1 VVDIDDLLHVVT
13 ADSRPGERLWRI
25 CSGGSCLVHRN
36 LQRLMEGYRALL
48 VSQKRPVG
56 DE

>member
-1 VVDIDDLLHVVT
+1 MDIDGLLHVVT
-13 ADSRPGERLWRI
+13 CDERPGQRLWRI

-36 LQRLMEGYRALL
+36 LQVLVEAYRALL
-48 VSQKRPVG
+48 VSQGRDVG

>member
-1 VVDIDDLLHVVT
+1 MDIDGLLCVVT
-13 ADSRPGERLWRI
+13 AESRPGERLWRI

-36 LQRLMEGYRALL
+36 LQRLMESYRSLL
-48 VSQKRPVG
+48 ISQGREVG

>member
-1 VVDIDDLLHVVT
+1 MAVDGQLHVVT
-13 ADSRPGERLWRI
+13 AENRQGQRLWRI

-36 LQRLMEGYRALL
+36 LSRLMEAYRALL
-48 VSQKRPVG
+48 IKQGREVG

>member
-1 VVDIDDLLHVVT
+1 VVDIDGLLHVVT

-36 LQRLMEGYRALL
+36 LQRLMESYRALL
-48 VSQKRPVG
+48 VSQGRPVG

>member
-1 VVDIDDLLHVVT
+1 VKIDGQLHVVT
-13 ADSRPGERLWRI
+13 AESRPGQRLWRI

-36 LQRLMEGYRALL
+36 LQRLMAAYRDLL
-48 VSQKRPVG
+48 ISQGRPVG

>member
-1 VVDIDDLLHVVT
+1 VVDVDGLLHVVT
-13 ADSRPGERLWRI
+13 ADSRPGQRLWRI

-36 LQRLMEGYRALL
+36 VHRLMEAYRALL
-48 VSQKRPVG
+48 ISQGQPVG